1 MYWQP
6 LCAKEIVTWS
16 QPQSEN
22 ERQQS
27 VNDFGCCILYNPRA
41 VLRHLLIIEVLAD
54 FIDNMVCVNAT
65 TPQASMEPLQF
76 LVL

>member
-1 MYWQP
+1 MYCQP
-6 LCAKEIVTWS
+6 LCANAIPTWL

-27 VNDFGCCILYNPRA
+27 VNDFLCCILYNPRA

-54 FIDNMVCVNAT
+54 FTVSIVIVNAT
-65 TPQASMEPLQF
+65 TPQLSMEPP
-76 LVL
+76 